1 VVVYRLISCGT
12 VEEKV
17 YRRQVFKSGL
27 SRAGTQDGNHFRYF
41 SAEDSQGLFEVSEKY
56 GFDKSETQAEI
67 EALHKHDRKWTFE
80 LTEIEAPL
88 LEALGTSGVSDH
100 DLLFSKEDTTKAGE
114 GATTMKSSGF
124 GGGKTSFGGG
134 AAATAKATG
143 KGKSGGWKGV
153 DSGWGGDAQL
163 GMLAAAAGSA
173 LAATPASFAITNA
186 KAKNPVV
193 ASVVDKRG
201 SLSPSSKSS
210 SAPMDATKNKAME
223 KLLNLKSQKEK
234 QELLLDMPGML
245 RKLPDKG
252 KSISERID
260 ALTVEIEAMEKEVK
274 AKYDEGSVEPVSQD
288 SKTPVVVK
296 PVSDPSQHGNLSVL
310 PTPTTVMMSPSPS
323 SPSPYASTAERESIR
338 ETVSPDIEFVAE
350 TNKTQSE
357 DSDSFVSANEEDLDD
372 TVEILDTTAEA
383 EELDTTIGVE
393 QVDDLANMMG
403 GMGV

>member
-1 VVVYRLISCGT
+1 MRHFC
-12 VEEKV
+12 
-17 YRRQVFKSGL
+17 RNA
-27 SRAGTQDGNHFRYF
+27 RA
-41 SAEDSQGLFEVSEKY
+41 
-56 GFDKSETQAEI
+56 SETPAKSTNRISEI
-67 EALHKHDRKWTFE
+67 QPQDWFFFFCLLSVSRLPLPHR
-80 LTEIEAPL
+80 LTPRRASAGPRFRAKRRARITRRARDAFYPRNRRHVVRTTVLRRIENV
-88 LEALGTSGVSDH
+88 G
-100 DLLFSKEDTTKAGE
+100 
-114 GATTMKSSGF
+114 
-124 GGGKTSFGGG
+124 
-134 AAATAKATG
+134 
-143 KGKSGGWKGV
+143 
-153 DSGWGGDAQL
+153 
-163 GMLAAAAGSA
+163 AAGSA